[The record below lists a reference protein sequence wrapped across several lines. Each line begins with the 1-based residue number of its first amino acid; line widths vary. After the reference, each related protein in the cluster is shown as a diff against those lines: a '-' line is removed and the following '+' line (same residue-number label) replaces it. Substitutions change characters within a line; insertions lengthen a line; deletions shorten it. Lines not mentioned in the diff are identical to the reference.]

1 MEPAHRPGGC
11 LCVRRHQGLRENV
24 WPGEYQRNG
33 IDRRG
38 PLPVLQRP
46 IPRNRPPD
54 SAGRYLLTDH
64 LGLSATAV
72 EGHPGFSRQGKEEH
86 METTAPGA
94 LASTSPEP
102 APSLEALLVKCAP
115 DRLALNK
122 EIDELIGALQFAAI
136 RAVETALPDF
146 REPGSTDCKLHGA
159 LRNDLLNKFNGKRR
173 ELLNVTKNY

>member
-1 MEPAHRPGGC
+1 
-11 LCVRRHQGLRENV
+11 
-24 WPGEYQRNG
+24 
-33 IDRRG
+33 
-38 PLPVLQRP
+38 
-46 IPRNRPPD
+46 
-54 SAGRYLLTDH
+54 
-64 LGLSATAV
+64 
-72 EGHPGFSRQGKEEH
+72 

-94 LASTSPEP
+94 PAPTSPEP
-102 APSLEALLVKCAP
+102 TPSLEALLVKCAP

-173 ELLNVTKNY
+173 ELLNVTKNYLVTQVFVREVVTHIQIAGTGVHNLPPGVEMPRR